1 MRPCDA
7 GVTEQSRTPSRRS
20 RRQHP
25 FFQGPATWPRPRER
39 RLVAQE
45 NSIVSGV
52 AGRYATAL
60 FELAKESNAV
70 EAVGRDLGLFDQI
83 VQTQAD
89 VARFVKSPVFT
100 AEEQVKALKPILDT
114 VGISGLAAN
123 FLMLVA
129 SKRRLFA
136 VQDMVRGYRALVDQ
150 ATGVVRA
157 QVTVAEQ
164 PSDKVLGDIKQA
176 LRDVAG
182 EKVAVDVKVDPA
194 IIGGLVVKVGSK
206 MVDASLRTK
215 LNGIRT
221 AMKEVG

>member
-1 MRPCDA
+1 
-7 GVTEQSRTPSRRS
+7 
-20 RRQHP
+20 
-25 FFQGPATWPRPRER
+25 
-39 RLVAQE
+39 VAQE
-45 NSIVSGV
+45 NTIVSGV

-60 FELAKESNAV
+60 FELAKATNAV
-70 EAVGRDLGLFDQI
+70 DAVGRDLETFDNL
-83 VQTQAD
+83 VRTQPD
-89 VARFVKSPVFT
+89 VERFVRSPVFT
-100 AEEQVKALKPILDT
+100 AEEQVKALTPILAK
-114 VGISGLAAN
+114 VGITGLAAK

-129 SKRRLFA
+129 TKRRLFA
-136 VQDMVRGYRALVDQ
+136 IHDMVRAYRAMVDA

-176 LRDVAG
+176 LKEVAG

-194 IIGGLVVKVGSK
+194 IIGGIVVKLGSK